1 MAATDKIISQP
12 ESVIEKPQID
22 NVINTSG
29 REKQLRKV
37 KSSDSSTS
45 TQKKNIVILGDSMIT
60 HANCYKVS
68 KTLENYQVLIRSIS
82 GSKVKRIEDHMKPSI
97 SEKPDHMLH
106 IGSNDL
112 NSDDLAITMKS
123 NSQNIIFRTP

>member
-1 MAATDKIISQP
+1 
-12 ESVIEKPQID
+12 
-22 NVINTSG
+22 
-29 REKQLRKV
+29 
-37 KSSDSSTS
+37 
-45 TQKKNIVILGDSMIT
+45 MIT

-68 KTLENYQVLIRSIS
+68 KTLENYKVLIRSIS
-82 GSKVKRIEDHMKPSI
+82 GSKVKRTEDHMKPSI

>member
-1 MAATDKIISQP
+1 
-12 ESVIEKPQID
+12 
-22 NVINTSG
+22 
-29 REKQLRKV
+29 
-37 KSSDSSTS
+37 
-45 TQKKNIVILGDSMIT
+45 MIT

-68 KTLENYQVLIRSIS
+68 KTLENYKVLIRSIS
-82 GSKVKRIEDHMKPSI
+82 GSKVMRIEDHMKPSI